1 MKEQTRVKTIRL
13 RQEARQTEVLK
24 PVGAARPA
32 EWIDASKKKDGFSR
46 LLRADRLI
54 RNLAAAAGLMLV
66 AVAVKNAELPQ
77 SQSVFSALEDSLNTE
92 WDESVGKLSFVDSL
106 LPAEVQEVWR
116 QAESVTVF
124 EPVRGSVVH
133 AWSRQ
138 EPYLELSCNTCPS
151 PTARTKN
158 GSCASAT
165 KAGWKRC
172 TAIWKAAPMR

>member
-54 RNLAAAAGLMLV
+54 RNLAVAAGLMLV

-133 AWSRQ
+133 GRAGRCGRRDHVHRPRPGRRTDRAHPPRRRAGNPVRQ
-138 EPYLELSCNTCPS
+138 SGKLRP
-151 PTARTKN
+151 
-158 GSCASAT
+158 
-165 KAGWKRC
+165 
-172 TAIWKAAPMR
+172 